1 MKKFFYLIIALA
13 LSTGNAMAFENE
25 PAEGL
30 SFMGIFGMNVSKLQ
44 NNLLEDKAKA
54 GAMLGIRADYVLPKA
69 HGTYLTAGVDWT
81 MKGGKGSLFVGDI
94 NEEATIKYALHY
106 LEVPVRI
113 GFRYNL
119 SEEIGLYAEVGPYFA
134 VGVGGRHKCSI
145 DADGANVR
153 EAEDAFSYNAF
164 KNVDYDPNNPTRLT
178 FQRWDAGIGFRIGA
192 EYNQRYN
199 VLIGADWGLADIY
212 RTSLRDAYAN
222 YWKEMAAAQGFEFK
236 PLPKVHNF
244 NFSITVGYRF

>member
-13 LSTGNAMAFENE
+13 MSTGNAMAFENE

-44 NNLLEDKAKA
+44 NNQVEDKAKA

-69 HGTYLTAGVDWT
+69 HGTYLTAGIDWT
-81 MKGGKGSLFVGDI
+81 MKGGKGSIFVNDI
-94 NEEATIKYALHY
+94 NEEASWKYALHY
-106 LEVPVRI
+106 IEVPIRV
-113 GFRYNL
+113 GFHYNF
-119 SEEIGLYAEVGPYFA
+119 SEEVGVYAELGPYFA

-145 DADGANVR
+145 DADGSDAR
-153 EAEDAFSYNAF
+153 EAEEEFSYNAF
-164 KNVDYDPNNPTRLT
+164 KNYDYDPINNPARLT
-178 FQRWDAGIGFRIGA
+178 YQRWDAGIGFRIGA

-199 VLIGADWGLADIY
+199 LLIGADWGLADIY
-212 RTSLRDAYAN
+212 RTSLRDDYAN
-222 YWKEMAAAQGFEFK
+222 AHPGER
-236 PLPKVHNF
+236 LPKVKNF

>member
-30 SFMGIFGMNVSKLQ
+30 SFMGIFGMNISKLQ
-44 NNLLEDKAKA
+44 NNRIEDKAKA
-54 GAMLGIRADYVLPKA
+54 GAMLGARADYVLPKA
-69 HGTYLTAGVDWT
+69 HGVYLTAGIDWT
-81 MKGGKGSLFVGDI
+81 MKGGKGTLFFSDGPDAVEG
-94 NEEATIKYALHY
+94 TFKYALHY
-106 LEVPVRI
+106 IEVPVRV

-145 DADGANVR
+145 DADGANAR
-153 EAEDAFSYNAF
+153 ADEDAWSYNAF
-164 KNVDYDPNNPTRLT
+164 KNYDYDPINNPDRLT
-178 FQRWDAGIGFRIGA
+178 YQRWDAGIGFRIGA

-199 VLIGADWGLADIY
+199 VMIGADWGLADIY
-212 RTSLRDAYAN
+212 RGSLRDAVFDQTGVA
-222 YWKEMAAAQGFEFK
+222 
-236 PLPKVHNF
+236 LPKVHNF
-244 NFSITVGYRF
+244 NFSISVGYRF